1 MAKCP
6 ECNTEQKLT
15 DLVLL
20 FAINKT
26 IKCNQCA
33 VRLKINYWKMKTFY
47 CLLYSLGFFSGI
59 ILFSSKGT
67 EGFIPVVLVISAGT
81 IIFPYIAKLTKKQ

>member
-6 ECNTEQKLT
+6 ECNTTQKFI
-15 DLVLL
+15 DSVLL

-47 CLLYSLGFFSGI
+47 TLLLSLSFFTGAI
-59 ILFSSKGT
+59 IFSSKGI
-67 EGFIPVVLVISAGT
+67 EGFISLFLIIVIST
-81 IIFPYIAKLTKKQ
+81 IMFPYIAKLTKK